1 MFLSAATS
9 IKFTG
14 WISVFVIATAAG
26 YSGASAQQAAHLPNS
41 EVSVAGTPQ
50 KSSAPLPSINS
61 SAYADF
67 TSAKARGTRFKE
79 EFVSRTRSLQDVTL
93 FRQAAP
99 SVVLILVKDAL
110 GSGAL
115 LPNNIILTNLHVVG
129 RNREVTVVFKPSDPS
144 GKPSQ
149 DEVVK
154 GDVIKVDP
162 QRDLALVRPRALPN
176 RSVTPLQ
183 IDPANIEVGTD
194 VAAIGHPEG
203 QSWTYTK
210 GIVSQIRPDFAW
222 STGQGESHRATVI
235 QTQTPI
241 NPGNSGGPL
250 LSDDGRIVGINS
262 FRATEGEGLNFAV
275 SAKDI
280 SVFLNNQADGMAA
293 LQSCNEPKTLF
304 EGRNQNNTAFIRKV
318 STQCDDTADITFVA
332 PDDHKEPFIAL
343 VDLKHRGKP
352 EGIVFDMKRTGT
364 KWDTSVW
371 DSQLDETFALKG
383 IHPDGKLM
391 PSSFVPRCG
400 TRKPLPDLKCG

>member
-1 MFLSAATS
+1 MRLVPAKQT
-9 IKFTG
+9 KFFGYVLIT
-14 WISVFVIATAAG
+14 VATAVG
-26 YSGASAQQAAHLPNS
+26 HDTSNAQQPQQIPRPELSIPG
-41 EVSVAGTPQ
+41 VSQ
-50 KSSAPLPSINS
+50 KSSVRFPTVSS

-67 TSAKARGTRFKE
+67 SSAKARGTQFKDE
-79 EFVSRTRSLQDVTL
+79 LVSRTRGLQDISL
-93 FRQAAP
+93 FHLAAP

-110 GSGAL
+110 GSGSL
-115 LPNNIILTNLHVVG
+115 LQDNIILTNLHVVDH
-129 RNREVTVVFKPSDPS
+129 NREVTVVFKPADPS

-149 DEVVK
+149 EEVVK
-154 GDVIKVDP
+154 GDVIKIDA
-162 QRDLALVRPRALPN
+162 QRDLALVRPRSLPN
-176 RSVTPLQ
+176 RPVAPLQ
-183 IDPANIEVGTD
+183 IDATDLEVGTD

-210 GIVSQIRPDFAW
+210 GIVSQIRPDFKW

-275 SAKDI
+275 AAKDI
-280 SVFLNNQADGMAA
+280 AYFLNNQTDGMES
-293 LQSCNEPKTLF
+293 LKTCSEPKTIF
-304 EGRNQNNTAFIRKV
+304 EGRNQNNTAFIRRV
-318 STQCDDTADITFVA
+318 STQCDDTTDITFVA
-332 PDDHKEPFIAL
+332 PDDKSQPFLAL
-343 VDLKHRGKP
+343 VDLKRRGKP
-352 EGIVFDMKRTGT
+352 EGIVFDLRRSGSR
-364 KWDTSVW
+364 WDTSVW
-371 DSQLDETFALKG
+371 DSQLDDTFALKG

>member
-1 MFLSAATS
+1 M
-9 IKFTG
+9 
-14 WISVFVIATAAG
+14 
-26 YSGASAQQAAHLPNS
+26 
-41 EVSVAGTPQ
+41 
-50 KSSAPLPSINS
+50 
-61 SAYADF
+61 
-67 TSAKARGTRFKE
+67 
-79 EFVSRTRSLQDVTL
+79 
-93 FRQAAP
+93 
-99 SVVLILVKDAL
+99 
-110 GSGAL
+110 
-115 LPNNIILTNLHVVG
+115 
-129 RNREVTVVFKPSDPS
+129 
-144 GKPSQ
+144 
-149 DEVVK
+149 
-154 GDVIKVDP
+154 
-162 QRDLALVRPRALPN
+162 
-176 RSVTPLQ
+176 
-183 IDPANIEVGTD
+183 GTD

-280 SVFLNNQADGMAA
+280 SAFLNNQADGMAA
-293 LQSCNEPKTLF
+293 LQSCNEPKMLF

-332 PDDHKEPFIAL
+332 PDDRKEPFIAL

-352 EGIVFDMKRTGT
+352 EGVVFDLKRSGT

-371 DSQLDETFALKG
+371 DSQLDDTFALKG

-400 TRKPLPDLKCG
+400 NRKPLPGLKCG